1 MPLLT
6 SGQVD
11 KINLAA
17 RMLGVELPNKRPT
30 EYDAWLLS
38 RAALNYALR
47 KAREAKTAKQKA
59 VWTQT
64 YQQCHSMLE
73 TGRN

>member
-1 MPLLT
+1 MGLLT

-11 KINLAA
+11 KINRAA
-17 RMLGVELPNKRPT
+17 QALGVELPNKRPT

-47 KAREAKTAKQKA
+47 RARESKSQRRKA
-59 VWTQT
+59 EWTTT
-64 YQQCHSMLE
+64 YQYCRALLE